1 MTTKFE
7 INKYSALNSEINALF
22 KTGLYSHVAIN
33 IFTDEAGTT
42 PYVCPMGMTIAQ
54 KKIKKVVKTS
64 AHKDIA
70 TDTTINAKLCVDFD
84 DDTCCDCVESETQD
98 LWYTLEG
105 VPIVRRR
112 F

>member
-7 INKYSALNSEINALF
+7 INQYSALNSEINALF

-42 PYVCPMGMTIAQ
+42 PYTCDDSTQIINKRLVKA
-54 KKIKKVVKTS
+54 KKVDSYVDPNTSQTVKP
-64 AHKDIA
+64 KVC
-70 TDTTINAKLCVDFD
+70 LDFD
-84 DDTCCDCVESETQD
+84 DGHCCDCID
-98 LWYTLEG
+98 DDDNLWYKLEG
-105 VPIVRRR
+105 IPIQRRR